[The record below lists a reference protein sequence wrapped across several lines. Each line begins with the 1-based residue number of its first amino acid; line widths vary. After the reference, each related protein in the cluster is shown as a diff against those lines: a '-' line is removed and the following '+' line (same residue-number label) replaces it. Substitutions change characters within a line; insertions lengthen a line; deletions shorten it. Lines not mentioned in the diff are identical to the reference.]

1 MNVKPL
7 AVAALLAMSTSVW
20 AAPAVQSVDRVLAVA
35 DKQVITLGE
44 FQDALKRNR
53 AALPK
58 GSSVTDQQLQS
69 QTLSQL
75 VDHSLMVQ
83 MASRT
88 GIQVSDAEIKQNMGL
103 VKKTADMTDKQWQTA
118 VRDALLVEKLKQRD
132 LYSKVRI
139 SDAEIT
145 QAIDSLPEKEKKQSS
160 GHTVTAYL
168 PQHIL
173 IAVDSKTKD
182 ADALAKIREL
192 RSRISNGGE
201 SFESIARSQS
211 QDPGSAKN
219 DGVLGWA
226 VDGMMVPEFEN
237 AMKSL
242 PKGALSEPI
251 RSSYGYHLIRVL
263 DTRQQDAGDA
273 ELRAKVRKQLLES
286 KSEQLYGNWANQL
299 RQNAYVSV
307 RQ

>member
-7 AVAALLAMSTSVW
+7 AVAALLAMTTSVW
-20 AAPAVQSVDRVLAVA
+20 AAPAVQSVDRVLAVV

-44 FQDALKRNR
+44 FQDAVKRNR

-58 GSSVTDQQLQS
+58 GSPVTDQQLQS
-69 QTLSQL
+69 QTLSNL
-75 VDHSLMVQ
+75 VDHALMVQ
-83 MASRT
+83 MAART
-88 GIQVSDAEIKQNMGL
+88 GIQVSDAEIKQNLGL
-103 VKKTADMTDKQWQTA
+103 VSKQDEMSDKQWQTA
-118 VRDALLVEKLKQRD
+118 VRDELLVEKLKQRD
-132 LYSKVRI
+132 LYSKVRV
-139 SDAEIT
+139 SDADIT
-145 QAIDSLPEKEKKQSS
+145 QAIDSLPEKDKKLSS
-160 GHTVTAYL
+160 GHTVTAYY

-173 IAVDSKTKD
+173 ITVDSKTKD
-182 ADALAKIREL
+182 AEALAKIREL
-192 RSRISNGGE
+192 RTRIGSGE
-201 SFESIARSQS
+201 AFEAVARANS
-211 QDPGSAKN
+211 QDPGSAVN
-219 DGVLGWA
+219 GGVLGWA

-273 ELRAKVRKQLLES
+273 ELRAKVRKQLVES
-286 KSEQLYGNWANQL
+286 KSEQLYGNWISQL
-299 RQNAYVSV
+299 RQNAFVSV

>member
-7 AVAALLAMSTSVW
+7 AVAALLAMTTSVW
-20 AAPAVQSVDRVLAVA
+20 AAPAVQSVDRVLAVV

-44 FQDALKRNR
+44 FQDAVKRNR

-69 QTLSQL
+69 QTLGNL
-75 VDHSLMVQ
+75 VDQALMVQ
-83 MASRT
+83 MAART
-88 GIQVSDAEIKQNMGL
+88 GIQVSDAEIKQNIGL
-103 VKKTADMTDKQWQTA
+103 VSKHAEMSDKQWQTA

-132 LYSKVRI
+132 LYSKVRV
-139 SDAEIT
+139 SDADIT
-145 QAIDSLPEKEKKQSS
+145 QAIDSLPEKDKKQSS
-160 GHTVTAYL
+160 GHTVTAYY

-173 IAVDSKTKD
+173 ITVDSKTKD

-192 RSRISNGGE
+192 RSRIGSGE
-201 SFESIARSQS
+201 AFEAVARANS
-211 QDPGSAKN
+211 QDPGSAVN
-219 DGVLGWA
+219 GGVLGWA

-273 ELRAKVRKQLLES
+273 ELRAKVRKQLVES
-286 KSEQLYGNWANQL
+286 KSEQLYGNWISQL
-299 RQNAYVSV
+299 RQNAFVSV

>member
-7 AVAALLAMSTSVW
+7 AVAALLAMTTSVW
-20 AAPAVQSVDRVLAVA
+20 AAPAVQSVDRVLAVV

-44 FQDALKRNR
+44 FQDAVKRNR

-69 QTLSQL
+69 QTLGNL
-75 VDHSLMVQ
+75 VDQALMVQ
-83 MASRT
+83 MAART
-88 GIQVSDAEIKQNMGL
+88 GIQVSDAEIKQNLGL
-103 VKKTADMTDKQWQTA
+103 VSKQAEMSDKQWQTA
-118 VRDALLVEKLKQRD
+118 VRDELLVEKLKQRD
-132 LYSKVRI
+132 LYSKVRV
-139 SDAEIT
+139 SDADIT
-145 QAIDSLPEKEKKQSS
+145 QAIDSLPEKDKKQSS
-160 GHTVTAYL
+160 GHTVTAYY

-173 IAVDSKTKD
+173 ITVDSKTKD
-182 ADALAKIREL
+182 AEALAKIREL
-192 RSRISNGGE
+192 RTRIGSGE
-201 SFESIARSQS
+201 AFEAVARANS
-211 QDPGSAKN
+211 QDPGSAVN
-219 DGVLGWA
+219 GGVLGWA

-273 ELRAKVRKQLLES
+273 ELRAKVRKQLVES
-286 KSEQLYGNWANQL
+286 KSEQLYGNWISQL
-299 RQNAYVSV
+299 RQNAFVSV

>member
-1 MNVKPL
+1 MT
-7 AVAALLAMSTSVW
+7 TSVW
-20 AAPAVQSVDRVLAVA
+20 AAPAVQSVDRVLAVV

-44 FQDALKRNR
+44 FQDAVKRNR

-69 QTLSQL
+69 QTLGNL
-75 VDHSLMVQ
+75 VDQALMVQ
-83 MASRT
+83 MAART

-103 VKKTADMTDKQWQTA
+103 VSKHAEMSDKQWQTA

-132 LYSKVRI
+132 LYSKVRV
-139 SDAEIT
+139 SDADIT
-145 QAIDSLPEKEKKQSS
+145 QAIDSLPEKDKKLSS
-160 GHTVTAYL
+160 GHTVTAYY

-173 IAVDSKTKD
+173 ITVDSKTKD
-182 ADALAKIREL
+182 AEALAKIREL
-192 RSRISNGGE
+192 RTRIGSGE
-201 SFESIARSQS
+201 AFEAVARANS
-211 QDPGSAKN
+211 QDPGSAVN
-219 DGVLGWA
+219 GGVLGWA

-273 ELRAKVRKQLLES
+273 ELRAKVRKQLVES
-286 KSEQLYGNWANQL
+286 KSEQLYGNWISQL
-299 RQNAYVSV
+299 RQNAFVSV

>member
-7 AVAALLAMSTSVW
+7 AVAALLAMTTSVW
-20 AAPAVQSVDRVLAVA
+20 AAPAVQSVDRVLAVV

-44 FQDALKRNR
+44 FQDAVKRNR

-58 GSSVTDQQLQS
+58 GSPVTDQQLQS
-69 QTLSQL
+69 QTLSNL
-75 VDHSLMVQ
+75 VDHALMVQ
-83 MASRT
+83 MAART
-88 GIQVSDAEIKQNMGL
+88 GIQVSDAEIKQNLGL
-103 VKKTADMTDKQWQTA
+103 VSKQAEMSDKQWQTA
-118 VRDALLVEKLKQRD
+118 VRDELLVEKLKQRD
-132 LYSKVRI
+132 LYSKVRV
-139 SDAEIT
+139 SDADIT
-145 QAIDSLPEKEKKQSS
+145 QAIDSLPEKDKKQSS
-160 GHTVTAYL
+160 GHTVTAYY

-173 IAVDSKTKD
+173 ITVDSKTKD

-192 RSRISNGGE
+192 RTRISSGE
-201 SFESIARSQS
+201 SFESVARANS
-211 QDPGSAKN
+211 QDPGSAVN
-219 DGVLGWA
+219 GGVLGWA

-242 PKGALSEPI
+242 PKGALSEPV

-273 ELRAKVRKQLLES
+273 ELRAKVRKQLVES
-286 KSEQLYGNWANQL
+286 KSEQLYGNWMNQM
-299 RQNAYVSV
+299 RQNAFVSI

>member
-7 AVAALLAMSTSVW
+7 AVAALLAMTTSVW
-20 AAPAVQSVDRVLAVA
+20 AAPAVQSVDRVLAVV

-44 FQDALKRNR
+44 FQDAVKRNR

-58 GSSVTDQQLQS
+58 GSPVTDQQLQS
-69 QTLSQL
+69 QTLSNL
-75 VDHSLMVQ
+75 VDHALMVQ
-83 MASRT
+83 MAART
-88 GIQVSDAEIKQNMGL
+88 GIQVSDAEIKQNLGL
-103 VKKTADMTDKQWQTA
+103 VNKQAEMSDKQWQTA
-118 VRDALLVEKLKQRD
+118 VRDELLVEKLKQRD
-132 LYSKVRI
+132 LYSKVRV
-139 SDAEIT
+139 SDADIT
-145 QAIDSLPEKEKKQSS
+145 QAIDSLPEKDKKQSS
-160 GHTVTAYL
+160 GHTVTAYY

-173 IAVDSKTKD
+173 ITVDSKTKD

-192 RSRISNGGE
+192 RTRISSGE
-201 SFESIARSQS
+201 SFESVARANS
-211 QDPGSAKN
+211 QDPGSAVN
-219 DGVLGWA
+219 GGVLGWA

-242 PKGALSEPI
+242 PKGALSEPV

-273 ELRAKVRKQLLES
+273 ELRAKVRKQLVES
-286 KSEQLYGNWANQL
+286 KSEQLYGNWMNQM
-299 RQNAYVSV
+299 RQNAFVSI

>member
-7 AVAALLAMSTSVW
+7 AVAALLAMTTSVW
-20 AAPAVQSVDRVLAVA
+20 AAPAVQSVDRVLAVV

-44 FQDALKRNR
+44 FQDAVKRNR

-69 QTLSQL
+69 QTLGNL
-75 VDHSLMVQ
+75 VDQALMVQ
-83 MASRT
+83 MAART
-88 GIQVSDAEIKQNMGL
+88 GIQVSDAEIKQNLGL
-103 VKKTADMTDKQWQTA
+103 VSKHAEMSDKQWQTA
-118 VRDALLVEKLKQRD
+118 VRDELLVEKLKQRD
-132 LYSKVRI
+132 LYSKVRV
-139 SDAEIT
+139 SDADIT
-145 QAIDSLPEKEKKQSS
+145 QAIDSLPEKDKKQSS
-160 GHTVTAYL
+160 GHTVTAYY

-173 IAVDSKTKD
+173 ITVDSKTKD

-192 RSRISNGGE
+192 RTRISSGE
-201 SFESIARSQS
+201 SFESVARANS
-211 QDPGSAKN
+211 QDPGSAVN
-219 DGVLGWA
+219 GGVLGWA

-242 PKGALSEPI
+242 PKGALSEPV

-273 ELRAKVRKQLLES
+273 ELRAKVRKQLVES
-286 KSEQLYGNWANQL
+286 KSEQLYGNWMNQM
-299 RQNAYVSV
+299 RQNAFVSI

>member
-7 AVAALLAMSTSVW
+7 AVAALLAMTTSVW
-20 AAPAVQSVDRVLAVA
+20 AAPAVQSVDRVLAVV

-44 FQDALKRNR
+44 FQDAVKRNR

-58 GSSVTDQQLQS
+58 GSPVTDQQLQS
-69 QTLSQL
+69 QTLSNL
-75 VDHSLMVQ
+75 VDHALMVQ
-83 MASRT
+83 MATRT
-88 GIQVSDAEIKQNMGL
+88 GIQVSDAEIKQNLGL
-103 VKKTADMTDKQWQTA
+103 VSKQAEMSDKQWQTA
-118 VRDALLVEKLKQRD
+118 VRDELLVEKLKQRD
-132 LYSKVRI
+132 LYSKVRV
-139 SDAEIT
+139 SDADIT
-145 QAIDSLPEKEKKQSS
+145 QAIDSLPEKDKKQSS
-160 GHTVTAYL
+160 GHTVTAYY

-173 IAVDSKTKD
+173 ITVDSKTKD

-192 RSRISNGGE
+192 RTRISSGE
-201 SFESIARSQS
+201 SFESVARANS
-211 QDPGSAKN
+211 QDPGSAVN
-219 DGVLGWA
+219 GGVLGWA

-242 PKGALSEPI
+242 PKGALSEPV

-273 ELRAKVRKQLLES
+273 ELRAKVRKQLVES
-286 KSEQLYGNWANQL
+286 KSEQLYGNWMNQM
-299 RQNAYVSV
+299 RQNAFVSI

>member
-7 AVAALLAMSTSVW
+7 AVAALLAMTTSVW
-20 AAPAVQSVDRVLAVA
+20 AAPAVQSVDRVLAVV

-44 FQDALKRNR
+44 FQDAVKRNR

-69 QTLSQL
+69 QTLGNL
-75 VDHSLMVQ
+75 VDQALMVQ
-83 MASRT
+83 MAART
-88 GIQVSDAEIKQNMGL
+88 GIQVSDAEIKQNIGL
-103 VKKTADMTDKQWQTA
+103 VSKHAEMSDKQWQTA

-132 LYSKVRI
+132 LYSKVRV
-139 SDAEIT
+139 SDADIT
-145 QAIDSLPEKEKKQSS
+145 QAIDSLPEKDKKQSS
-160 GHTVTAYL
+160 GHTVTAYY

-173 IAVDSKTKD
+173 ITVDSKTKD
-182 ADALAKIREL
+182 AEALAKIREL
-192 RSRISNGGE
+192 RTRIGSGE
-201 SFESIARSQS
+201 AFEAVARANS
-211 QDPGSAKN
+211 QDPGSAVN
-219 DGVLGWA
+219 GGVLGWA

-273 ELRAKVRKQLLES
+273 ELRAKVRKQLVES
-286 KSEQLYGNWANQL
+286 KSEQLYGNWISQL
-299 RQNAYVSV
+299 RQNAFVSV

>member
-7 AVAALLAMSTSVW
+7 AVAALLAMTTSVW
-20 AAPAVQSVDRVLAVA
+20 AAPAVQSVDRVLAVV

-44 FQDALKRNR
+44 FQDAVKRNR

-58 GSSVTDQQLQS
+58 GSPVTDQQLQS
-69 QTLSQL
+69 QTLSNL
-75 VDHSLMVQ
+75 VDHALMVQ
-83 MASRT
+83 MAART
-88 GIQVSDAEIKQNMGL
+88 GIQVSDAEIKQNLGL
-103 VKKTADMTDKQWQTA
+103 VSKQAEMSDKQWQTA
-118 VRDALLVEKLKQRD
+118 VRDELLVEKLKQRD
-132 LYSKVRI
+132 LYSKVRV
-139 SDAEIT
+139 SDADIT
-145 QAIDSLPEKEKKQSS
+145 QAIDSLPEKDKKQSS
-160 GHTVTAYL
+160 GHTVTAYY

-173 IAVDSKTKD
+173 ITVDSKTKD

-192 RSRISNGGE
+192 RTRISSGE
-201 SFESIARSQS
+201 SFESVARANS
-211 QDPGSAKN
+211 QDPGSAVN
-219 DGVLGWA
+219 GGVLGWA

-242 PKGALSEPI
+242 PKGALSEPV

-273 ELRAKVRKQLLES
+273 ELRAKVRKQLVES
-286 KSEQLYGNWANQL
+286 KSEQLYGNWISQL
-299 RQNAYVSV
+299 RQNAFVSV

>member
-7 AVAALLAMSTSVW
+7 AVAALLAMTTSVW
-20 AAPAVQSVDRVLAVA
+20 AAPAVQSVDRVLAVV

-44 FQDALKRNR
+44 FQDAVKRNR

-58 GSSVTDQQLQS
+58 GSPVTDQQLQS
-69 QTLSQL
+69 QTLSNL
-75 VDHSLMVQ
+75 VDHALMVQ
-83 MASRT
+83 MAART
-88 GIQVSDAEIKQNMGL
+88 GIQVSDAEIKQNLGL
-103 VKKTADMTDKQWQTA
+103 VSKQAEMSDKQWQTA
-118 VRDALLVEKLKQRD
+118 VRDELLVEKLKQRD
-132 LYSKVRI
+132 LYSKVRV
-139 SDAEIT
+139 SDADIT
-145 QAIDSLPEKEKKQSS
+145 QAIDSLPEKDKKQSS
-160 GHTVTAYL
+160 GHTVTAYY

-173 IAVDSKTKD
+173 ITVDSKTKE

-192 RSRISNGGE
+192 RTRISSGE
-201 SFESIARSQS
+201 SFESVARANS
-211 QDPGSAKN
+211 QDPGSAVN
-219 DGVLGWA
+219 GGVLGWA

-242 PKGALSEPI
+242 PKGALSEPV

-273 ELRAKVRKQLLES
+273 ELRAKVRKQLVES
-286 KSEQLYGNWANQL
+286 KSEQLYGNWMNQM
-299 RQNAYVSV
+299 RQNAFVSI

>member
-7 AVAALLAMSTSVW
+7 AVAALLAMTTSVW
-20 AAPAVQSVDRVLAVA
+20 AAPTVQSVDRVLAVV

-44 FQDALKRNR
+44 FQDAVKRNR

-58 GSSVTDQQLQS
+58 GSPVTDQQLQS
-69 QTLSQL
+69 QTLSNL
-75 VDHSLMVQ
+75 VDHALMVQ
-83 MASRT
+83 MAART
-88 GIQVSDAEIKQNMGL
+88 GIQVSDAEIKQNLGL
-103 VKKTADMTDKQWQTA
+103 VSKQAEMSDKQWQTA
-118 VRDALLVEKLKQRD
+118 VRDELLVEKLKQRD
-132 LYSKVRI
+132 LYSKVRV
-139 SDAEIT
+139 SDADIT
-145 QAIDSLPEKEKKQSS
+145 QAIDSLPEKDKKQSS
-160 GHTVTAYL
+160 GHTVTAYY

-173 IAVDSKTKD
+173 ITVDSKTKD

-192 RSRISNGGE
+192 RTRISSGE
-201 SFESIARSQS
+201 SFESVARANS
-211 QDPGSAKN
+211 QDPGSAVN
-219 DGVLGWA
+219 GGVLGWA

-242 PKGALSEPI
+242 PKGALSEPV

-273 ELRAKVRKQLLES
+273 ELRAKVRKQLVES
-286 KSEQLYGNWANQL
+286 KSEQLYGNWMNQM
-299 RQNAYVSV
+299 RQNAFVSI

>member
-7 AVAALLAMSTSVW
+7 AVAALLAMTTSVW
-20 AAPAVQSVDRVLAVA
+20 AAPAVQSVDRVLAVV

-44 FQDALKRNR
+44 FQDAVKRNR

-58 GSSVTDQQLQS
+58 GSPVTDQQLQS
-69 QTLSQL
+69 QTLSNL
-75 VDHSLMVQ
+75 VDHALMVQ
-83 MASRT
+83 MAART
-88 GIQVSDAEIKQNMGL
+88 GIQVSDAEIKQNIGL
-103 VKKTADMTDKQWQTA
+103 VSKHAEMSDKQWQTA

-132 LYSKVRI
+132 LYSKVRV
-139 SDAEIT
+139 SDADIT
-145 QAIDSLPEKEKKQSS
+145 QAIDSLPEKDKKLSS
-160 GHTVTAYL
+160 GHTVTAYY

-173 IAVDSKTKD
+173 ITVDSKTKD
-182 ADALAKIREL
+182 AEALAKIREL
-192 RSRISNGGE
+192 RTRIGSGE
-201 SFESIARSQS
+201 AFEAVARANS
-211 QDPGSAKN
+211 QDPGSAVN
-219 DGVLGWA
+219 GGVLGWA

-273 ELRAKVRKQLLES
+273 ELRAKVRKQLVES
-286 KSEQLYGNWANQL
+286 KSEQLYGNWISQL
-299 RQNAYVSV
+299 RQNAFVSV

>member
-7 AVAALLAMSTSVW
+7 AVAALLAMTTSVW
-20 AAPAVQSVDRVLAVA
+20 AAPAVQSVDRVLAVV

-44 FQDALKRNR
+44 FQDAVKRNR

-58 GSSVTDQQLQS
+58 GSPVTDQQLQS
-69 QTLSQL
+69 QTLSNL
-75 VDHSLMVQ
+75 VDHALMVQ
-83 MASRT
+83 MAART
-88 GIQVSDAEIKQNMGL
+88 GIQVSDAEIKQNLGL
-103 VKKTADMTDKQWQTA
+103 VSKHADMSDKQWQTA
-118 VRDALLVEKLKQRD
+118 VRDELLVEKLKQRD
-132 LYSKVRI
+132 LYSKVRV
-139 SDAEIT
+139 SDADIT
-145 QAIDSLPEKEKKQSS
+145 QAIDSLPEKDKKQSS
-160 GHTVTAYL
+160 GHTVTAYY

-173 IAVDSKTKD
+173 ITVDSKTKD

-192 RSRISNGGE
+192 RTRISSGE
-201 SFESIARSQS
+201 SFESVARANS
-211 QDPGSAKN
+211 QDPGSAVN
-219 DGVLGWA
+219 GGILGWA

-242 PKGALSEPI
+242 PKGALSEPV

-273 ELRAKVRKQLLES
+273 ELRAKVRKQLVES
-286 KSEQLYGNWANQL
+286 KSEQLYGNWMNQM
-299 RQNAYVSV
+299 RQNAFVSI

>member
-7 AVAALLAMSTSVW
+7 AVAALLAMTTSVW
-20 AAPAVQSVDRVLAVA
+20 AAPAVQSVDRVLAVV

-44 FQDALKRNR
+44 FQDAVKRNR

-69 QTLSQL
+69 QTLGNL
-75 VDHSLMVQ
+75 VDQALMVQ
-83 MASRT
+83 MAART
-88 GIQVSDAEIKQNMGL
+88 GIQVSDAEIKQNIGL
-103 VKKTADMTDKQWQTA
+103 VSKHAEMSDKQWQTA

-132 LYSKVRI
+132 LYSKVRV
-139 SDAEIT
+139 SDADIT
-145 QAIDSLPEKEKKQSS
+145 QAIDSLPEKDKKQSS
-160 GHTVTAYL
+160 GHTVTAYY

-173 IAVDSKTKD
+173 ITVDSKTKD

-192 RSRISNGGE
+192 RTRISSGE
-201 SFESIARSQS
+201 SFESVARANS
-211 QDPGSAKN
+211 QDPGSAVN
-219 DGVLGWA
+219 GGVLGWA

-242 PKGALSEPI
+242 PKGALSEPV

-273 ELRAKVRKQLLES
+273 ELRAKVRKQLVES
-286 KSEQLYGNWANQL
+286 KSEQLYGNWMNQM
-299 RQNAYVSV
+299 RQNAFVSI

>member
-7 AVAALLAMSTSVW
+7 AVAALLAMTTSVW
-20 AAPAVQSVDRVLAVA
+20 AAPAVQSVDRVLAVV

-44 FQDALKRNR
+44 FQDAVKRNR

-58 GSSVTDQQLQS
+58 GSPVTDQQLQS
-69 QTLSQL
+69 QTLSNL
-75 VDHSLMVQ
+75 VDHALMVQ
-83 MASRT
+83 MAART
-88 GIQVSDAEIKQNMGL
+88 GIQVSDAEIKQNLGL
-103 VKKTADMTDKQWQTA
+103 VSKHAEMSDKQWQTA
-118 VRDALLVEKLKQRD
+118 VRDELLVEKLKQRD
-132 LYSKVRI
+132 LYSKVRV
-139 SDAEIT
+139 SDADIT
-145 QAIDSLPEKEKKQSS
+145 QAIDSLPEKDKKQSS
-160 GHTVTAYL
+160 GHTVTAYS

-173 IAVDSKTKD
+173 ITVDSKTKD

-192 RSRISNGGE
+192 RTRISSGE
-201 SFESIARSQS
+201 SFESVARANS
-211 QDPGSAKN
+211 QDPGSAVN
-219 DGVLGWA
+219 GGVLGWA

-242 PKGALSEPI
+242 PKGALSEPV

-273 ELRAKVRKQLLES
+273 ELRAKVRKQLVES
-286 KSEQLYGNWANQL
+286 KSEQLYGNWMNQM
-299 RQNAYVSV
+299 RQNAFVSI

>member
-7 AVAALLAMSTSVW
+7 AVAALLAMTTSVW
-20 AAPAVQSVDRVLAVA
+20 AAPAVQSVDRVLAVV

-44 FQDALKRNR
+44 FQDAVKRNR

-58 GSSVTDQQLQS
+58 GSPVTDQQLQS
-69 QTLSQL
+69 QTLSNL
-75 VDHSLMVQ
+75 VDHALMVQ
-83 MASRT
+83 MAART
-88 GIQVSDAEIKQNMGL
+88 GIQVSDTEIKQNLGL
-103 VKKTADMTDKQWQTA
+103 VSKHADMSDKQWQTA
-118 VRDALLVEKLKQRD
+118 VRDELLVEKLKQRD
-132 LYSKVRI
+132 LYSKVRV
-139 SDAEIT
+139 SDADIT
-145 QAIDSLPEKEKKQSS
+145 QAIDSLPEKDKKQSS
-160 GHTVTAYL
+160 GHTVTAYY

-173 IAVDSKTKD
+173 ITVDSKTKD

-192 RSRISNGGE
+192 RTRISSGE
-201 SFESIARSQS
+201 SFESVARANS
-211 QDPGSAKN
+211 QDPGSAVN
-219 DGVLGWA
+219 GGVLGWA

-242 PKGALSEPI
+242 PKGALSEPV

-273 ELRAKVRKQLLES
+273 ELRAKVRKQLVES
-286 KSEQLYGNWANQL
+286 KSEQLYGNWMNQM
-299 RQNAYVSV
+299 RQNAFVSI

>member
-7 AVAALLAMSTSVW
+7 AVAALLAMTTSVW
-20 AAPAVQSVDRVLAVA
+20 AAPAVQSVDRVLAVV

-44 FQDALKRNR
+44 FQDAVKRNR

-69 QTLSQL
+69 QTLGNL
-75 VDHSLMVQ
+75 VDQALMVQ
-83 MASRT
+83 MAART
-88 GIQVSDAEIKQNMGL
+88 GIQVSDAEIKQNIGL
-103 VKKTADMTDKQWQTA
+103 VSKHAEMSDKQWQTA

-132 LYSKVRI
+132 LYSKVRV
-139 SDAEIT
+139 SDADIT
-145 QAIDSLPEKEKKQSS
+145 QAIDSLPEKDKKLSS
-160 GHTVTAYL
+160 GHTVTAYY

-173 IAVDSKTKD
+173 ITVDSKTKD

-192 RSRISNGGE
+192 RSRIGSGE
-201 SFESIARSQS
+201 PFEAVARANS
-211 QDPGSAKN
+211 QDPGSAVN
-219 DGVLGWA
+219 GGVLGWA

-273 ELRAKVRKQLLES
+273 ELRAKVRKQLVES
-286 KSEQLYGNWANQL
+286 KSEQLYGNWISQL
-299 RQNAYVSV
+299 RQNAFVSV

>member
-7 AVAALLAMSTSVW
+7 AVAALLAMTTSVW
-20 AAPAVQSVDRVLAVA
+20 AAPAVQSVDRVLAVV

-44 FQDALKRNR
+44 FQDAVKRNR

-69 QTLSQL
+69 QTLGNL
-75 VDHSLMVQ
+75 VDQALMVQ
-83 MASRT
+83 MAART

-103 VKKTADMTDKQWQTA
+103 VSKHAEMSDKQWQTA

-132 LYSKVRI
+132 LYSKVRV
-139 SDAEIT
+139 SDADIT
-145 QAIDSLPEKEKKQSS
+145 QAIDSLPEKDKKLSS
-160 GHTVTAYL
+160 GHTVTAYY

-173 IAVDSKTKD
+173 ITVDFKTKD
-182 ADALAKIREL
+182 AEALAKIREL
-192 RSRISNGGE
+192 RTRIGSGE
-201 SFESIARSQS
+201 AFEAVARANS
-211 QDPGSAKN
+211 QDPGSAVN
-219 DGVLGWA
+219 GGVLGWA

-273 ELRAKVRKQLLES
+273 ELRAKVRKQLVES
-286 KSEQLYGNWANQL
+286 KSEQLYGNWISQL
-299 RQNAYVSV
+299 RQNAFVSV

>member
-7 AVAALLAMSTSVW
+7 AVAALLAMTTSVW
-20 AAPAVQSVDRVLAVA
+20 AAPAVQSVDRVLAVV

-44 FQDALKRNR
+44 FQDAVKRNR

-58 GSSVTDQQLQS
+58 GSPVTDQQLQS
-69 QTLSQL
+69 QTLSNL
-75 VDHSLMVQ
+75 VDHALMVQ
-83 MASRT
+83 MAART
-88 GIQVSDAEIKQNMGL
+88 GIQVSDAEIKQNLGL
-103 VKKTADMTDKQWQTA
+103 VNKQAEMSDKQWQTA
-118 VRDALLVEKLKQRD
+118 VRDELLVEKLKQRD
-132 LYSKVRI
+132 LYSKVRV
-139 SDAEIT
+139 SDADIT
-145 QAIDSLPEKEKKQSS
+145 QAIDSLPEKDKNQSS
-160 GHTVTAYL
+160 GHTVTAYY

-173 IAVDSKTKD
+173 ITVDSKTKD

-192 RSRISNGGE
+192 RTRISSGE
-201 SFESIARSQS
+201 SFESVARANS
-211 QDPGSAKN
+211 QDPGSAVN
-219 DGVLGWA
+219 GGVLGWA

-242 PKGALSEPI
+242 PKGALSEPV

-273 ELRAKVRKQLLES
+273 ELRAKVRKQLVES
-286 KSEQLYGNWANQL
+286 KSEQLYGNWMNQM
-299 RQNAYVSV
+299 RQNAFVSI

>member
-7 AVAALLAMSTSVW
+7 AVAALLAMTTSVW
-20 AAPAVQSVDRVLAVA
+20 AAPAVQSVDRVLAVV

-44 FQDALKRNR
+44 FQDAVKRNR

-69 QTLSQL
+69 QTLGNL
-75 VDHSLMVQ
+75 VDQALMVQ
-83 MASRT
+83 MAART

-103 VKKTADMTDKQWQTA
+103 VSKHAEMSDKQWQTA

-132 LYSKVRI
+132 LYSKVRV
-139 SDAEIT
+139 SDADIT
-145 QAIDSLPEKEKKQSS
+145 QAIDSLPEKDKKLSS
-160 GHTVTAYL
+160 GHTVTAYY

-173 IAVDSKTKD
+173 ITVDSKTKD
-182 ADALAKIREL
+182 AEALAKIREL
-192 RSRISNGGE
+192 RTRIGSGE
-201 SFESIARSQS
+201 AFEAVARANS
-211 QDPGSAKN
+211 QDPGSAVN
-219 DGVLGWA
+219 GGVLGWA

-273 ELRAKVRKQLLES
+273 ELRAKVRKQLVES
-286 KSEQLYGNWANQL
+286 KSEQLYGNWMNQM
-299 RQNAYVSV
+299 RQNAFVSI

>member
-7 AVAALLAMSTSVW
+7 AVAALLAMTTSVW
-20 AAPAVQSVDRVLAVA
+20 AAPAVQSVDRVLAVV

-44 FQDALKRNR
+44 FQDAVKRNR

-69 QTLSQL
+69 QTLGNL
-75 VDHSLMVQ
+75 VDQALMVQ
-83 MASRT
+83 MAART

-103 VKKTADMTDKQWQTA
+103 VSKHAEMSDKQWQTA

-132 LYSKVRI
+132 LYSKVRV
-139 SDAEIT
+139 SDADIT
-145 QAIDSLPEKEKKQSS
+145 QAIDSLPEKDKKLSS
-160 GHTVTAYL
+160 GHTVTAYY

-173 IAVDSKTKD
+173 ITVDSKTKD
-182 ADALAKIREL
+182 AEALAKIREL
-192 RSRISNGGE
+192 RTRIGSGE
-201 SFESIARSQS
+201 AFEAVARANSQN
-211 QDPGSAKN
+211 PGSAVN
-219 DGVLGWA
+219 GGVLGWA

-273 ELRAKVRKQLLES
+273 ELRAKVRKQLVES
-286 KSEQLYGNWANQL
+286 KSEQLYGNWISQL
-299 RQNAYVSV
+299 RQNAFVSV

>member
-7 AVAALLAMSTSVW
+7 AVAALLAMTTSAW
-20 AAPAVQSVDRVLAVA
+20 AAPAVQSVDRVLAVV

-44 FQDALKRNR
+44 FQDAVKRNR

-58 GSSVTDQQLQS
+58 GSPVTDQQLQS
-69 QTLSQL
+69 QTLSNL
-75 VDHSLMVQ
+75 VDHALMVQ
-83 MASRT
+83 MAART
-88 GIQVSDAEIKQNMGL
+88 GIQVSDAEIKQNLGL
-103 VKKTADMTDKQWQTA
+103 VSKHAEMSDKQWQTA
-118 VRDALLVEKLKQRD
+118 VRDELLVEKLKQRD
-132 LYSKVRI
+132 LYSKVRV
-139 SDAEIT
+139 SDADIT
-145 QAIDSLPEKEKKQSS
+145 QAIDSLPEKDKKQSS
-160 GHTVTAYL
+160 GHTVTAYY

-173 IAVDSKTKD
+173 ITVDSKTKD

-192 RSRISNGGE
+192 RTRISSGE
-201 SFESIARSQS
+201 SFESVARANS
-211 QDPGSAKN
+211 QDPGSAVN
-219 DGVLGWA
+219 GGVLGWA

-242 PKGALSEPI
+242 PKGALSEPV

-273 ELRAKVRKQLLES
+273 ELRAKVRKQLVES
-286 KSEQLYGNWANQL
+286 KSEQLYGNWMNQM
-299 RQNAYVSV
+299 RQNAFVSI

>member
-7 AVAALLAMSTSVW
+7 AVAALLAMTTSVW
-20 AAPAVQSVDRVLAVA
+20 AAPAVQSVDRVLAVV

-44 FQDALKRNR
+44 FQDAVKRNR

-58 GSSVTDQQLQS
+58 GSPVTDQQLQS
-69 QTLSQL
+69 QTLSNL
-75 VDHSLMVQ
+75 VDHALMVQ
-83 MASRT
+83 MAART
-88 GIQVSDAEIKQNMGL
+88 GIQVSDAEIKQNLGL
-103 VKKTADMTDKQWQTA
+103 VSKHAEMSDKQWQTA
-118 VRDALLVEKLKQRD
+118 VRDELLVEKLKQRD
-132 LYSKVRI
+132 LYSKVRV
-139 SDAEIT
+139 SDADIT
-145 QAIDSLPEKEKKQSS
+145 QAIDSLPEKDKKLSS
-160 GHTVTAYL
+160 GHTVTAYY

-173 IAVDSKTKD
+173 ITVDSKTKD
-182 ADALAKIREL
+182 AEALAKIREL
-192 RSRISNGGE
+192 RTRIGSGE
-201 SFESIARSQS
+201 AFEAVARANS
-211 QDPGSAKN
+211 QDPGSAVN
-219 DGVLGWA
+219 GGVLGWA

-273 ELRAKVRKQLLES
+273 ELRAKVRKQLVES
-286 KSEQLYGNWANQL
+286 KSEQLYGNWISQL
-299 RQNAYVSV
+299 RQNAFVSV

>member
-7 AVAALLAMSTSVW
+7 AVAALLAMTTSVW

-145 QAIDSLPEKEKKQSS
+145 QAIDSLQEKEKKQNER
-160 GHTVTAYL
+160 
-168 PQHIL
+168 
-173 IAVDSKTKD
+173 KRKR
-182 ADALAKIREL
+182 KRK
-192 RSRISNGGE
+192 
-201 SFESIARSQS
+201 SQ
-211 QDPGSAKN
+211 
-219 DGVLGWA
+219 
-226 VDGMMVPEFEN
+226 
-237 AMKSL
+237 KS
-242 PKGALSEPI
+242 
-251 RSSYGYHLIRVL
+251 
-263 DTRQQDAGDA
+263 
-273 ELRAKVRKQLLES
+273 
-286 KSEQLYGNWANQL
+286 
-299 RQNAYVSV
+299 
-307 RQ
+307 

>member
-7 AVAALLAMSTSVW
+7 AVAALLAMTTSVW
-20 AAPAVQSVDRVLAVA
+20 AAPAVQSVDRVLAVV

-44 FQDALKRNR
+44 FQDAVKRNR

-58 GSSVTDQQLQS
+58 GSPVTDQQLQS
-69 QTLSQL
+69 QTLSNL
-75 VDHSLMVQ
+75 VDHALMVQ
-83 MASRT
+83 MAART
-88 GIQVSDAEIKQNMGL
+88 GIQVSDAEIKQTMGL
-103 VKKTADMTDKQWQTA
+103 VSKHAEMSDKQWQTA

-132 LYSKVRI
+132 LYSKVRV
-139 SDAEIT
+139 SDADIT
-145 QAIDSLPEKEKKQSS
+145 QAIDSLPEKDKKLSS
-160 GHTVTAYL
+160 GHTVTAYY

-173 IAVDSKTKD
+173 ITVDSKTKD
-182 ADALAKIREL
+182 AEALAKIREL
-192 RSRISNGGE
+192 RTRIGSGE
-201 SFESIARSQS
+201 AFEAVARANS
-211 QDPGSAKN
+211 QDPGSAVN
-219 DGVLGWA
+219 GGVLGWA

-273 ELRAKVRKQLLES
+273 ELRAKVRKQLVES
-286 KSEQLYGNWANQL
+286 KSEQLYGNWISQL
-299 RQNAYVSV
+299 RQNAFVSV